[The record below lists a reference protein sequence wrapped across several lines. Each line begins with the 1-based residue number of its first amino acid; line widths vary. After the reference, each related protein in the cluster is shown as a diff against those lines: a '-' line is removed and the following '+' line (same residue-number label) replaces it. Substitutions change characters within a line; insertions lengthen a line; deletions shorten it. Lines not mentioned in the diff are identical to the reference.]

1 MKENEDTELIKILST
16 LDKGKTARKLV
27 QRKRNTK
34 TPLASYIVHP
44 VVVPESVNLTV
55 GESCC

>member
-16 LDKGKTARKLV
+16 LDKGKTTRKLV
-27 QRKRNTK
+27 QRNRNTK
-34 TPLASYIVHP
+34 TPLASYIAHP
-44 VVVPESVNLTV
+44 VVVPESVNLAV